1 MREVNVQPQS
11 WSVLDDENL
20 AADEAEE
27 FDETGDIAYSFS
39 YARV

>member
-11 WSVLDDENL
+11 WVVDD
-20 AADEAEE
+20 DAEE
-27 FDETGDIAYSFS
+27 FDETEAVAYSFS

>member
-1 MREVNVQPQS
+1 MREVNVQSQS
-11 WSVLDDENL
+11 WSVVDDDL

-27 FDETGDIAYSFS
+27 FDETEGAYSFS

>member
-11 WSVLDDENL
+11 WSVVDDDNL

-27 FDETGDIAYSFS
+27 FDETEGAYSFS

>member
-11 WSVLDDENL
+11 WSVDDDNFV
-20 AADEAEE
+20 ADEAEE
-27 FDETGDIAYSFS
+27 FDETEGAYSFS